1 MMGRLYMQVWS
12 RDSDSRVPEPTYR
25 PTNRCGQLCALCLGL
40 LVLLIPSRPAA
51 VTAGPT
57 DPNGTQVESP
67 QLQKLSETLESLIR
81 QLRELRSNHYLQK
94 AQDDAQIQ
102 KARQNSEILQSD
114 LDDLRQQEADLDQQI
129 QRYESEVEGLK
140 NQLVLKSALQ
150 TVVRRQ
156 IKPFHSSQRDAIESG
171 AAYKQQDRI
180 ARLEAACEDSKDA
193 NATSVATQ
201 LDRVWSYAQ
210 EELRLARSS
219 ETYTARIPS
228 EPAVDLAG
236 PYARYFRVGQL
247 ILGYVTE
254 DGRQTGMWLA
264 LPDKKGWLSI
274 SEPKQANQV
283 RDAVEILDR
292 RQGPKLVTLPVAI
305 QSENM
310 AQGTR

>member
-1 MMGRLYMQVWS
+1 MMVRLYMQVSS
-12 RDSDSRVPEPTYR
+12 RDSDSRAPAPTCR
-25 PTNRCGQLCALCLGL
+25 PTSRCGRLCALCLGL
-40 LVLLIPSRPAA
+40 LVLLIPSRPGA
-51 VTAGPT
+51 VTAGPA
-57 DPNGTQVESP
+57 DPNSIQLESP

-81 QLRELRSNHYLQK
+81 QLRELRSNYYVQK

-114 LDDLRQQEADLDQQI
+114 LDDLRQQEADLDQQV
-129 QRYESEVEGLK
+129 QKYKSEVEGLK
-140 NQLVLKSALQ
+140 NQLVLRSTLRAA
-150 TVVRRQ
+150 VRRQ
-156 IKPFHSSQRDAIESG
+156 IKPFRSSQRSAIESG
-171 AAYKQQDRI
+171 APYKQQDRI
-180 ARLEAACEDSKDA
+180 ARLEAACEDSNDV
-193 NATSVATQ
+193 NATSVADQ

-228 EPAVDLAG
+228 EDGAS

-254 DGRQTGMWLA
+254 DGQQTGMWLA
-264 LPDKKGWLSI
+264 LPDEKGWSAI
-274 SEPKQANQV
+274 FEPKQANQV

-305 QSENM
+305 QSEDVG
-310 AQGTR
+310 QGSR

>member
-1 MMGRLYMQVWS
+1 MMVRLYMQVLS
-12 RDSDSRVPEPTYR
+12 RDSDSRAPEPTCR
-25 PTNRCGQLCALCLGL
+25 PTNRCGRLCVLCIGL
-40 LVLLIPSRPAA
+40 LVLLIPSGPAA
-51 VTAGPT
+51 VTGEPT

-102 KARQNSEILQSD
+102 KVRRNSEILQSD
-114 LDDLRQQEADLDQQI
+114 LDDLRQQDADLGQQI
-129 QRYESEVEGLK
+129 QRYKSEVEGLK
-140 NQLVLKSALQ
+140 KQLVLRSTLQ

-156 IKPFHSSQRDAIESG
+156 IKPFRSSQRAAIESG
-171 AAYKQQDRI
+171 APYKQQDRI
-180 ARLEAACEDSKDA
+180 ARLEAACEDSNDA
-193 NATSVATQ
+193 NAISVADQ

-228 EPAVDLAG
+228 EDGAS

-274 SEPKQANQV
+274 FEPKQANQV

-305 QSENM
+305 QSENVG
-310 AQGTR
+310 QGTR